1 MLHIMSPFLY
11 DAFPLGDISSL
22 EHPIIHHVEASVM
35 PYHIVLRFSCVI
47 RVVDLEHIGIQLTF
61 EPLFPLLVPHTTPF
75 PENSVHLWGLLG
87 YVNLHFT
94 LYQVEGSRKLNENV
108 IL

>member
-1 MLHIMSPFLY
+1 MSSFLS

-22 EHPIIHHVEASVM
+22 EHPIIHAVEASVM
-35 PYHIVLRFSCVI
+35 PCHTVLRFSCVI
-47 RVVDLEHIGIQLTF
+47 SAVDLEHIGIQLTF

-75 PENSVHLWGLLG
+75 AENSVHLWGPLG

-94 LYQVEGSRKLNENV
+94 LYQVEGSRKPKENV